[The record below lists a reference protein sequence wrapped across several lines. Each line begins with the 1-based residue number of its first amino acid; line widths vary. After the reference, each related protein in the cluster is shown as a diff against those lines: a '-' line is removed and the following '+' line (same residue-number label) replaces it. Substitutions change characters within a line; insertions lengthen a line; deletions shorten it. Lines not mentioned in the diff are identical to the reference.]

1 MIKNSKKIIL
11 KKKSKIYILAPAK
24 TFTGGP
30 ECLHQLAFYL
40 KKIFKIPIF
49 IYYLPN
55 DLKKPTHKNFKH
67 YNIDYTNVIEDQ
79 KENILI
85 MPEHYLY
92 LKTGLNYS
100 NIQKIIW
107 WLSIDNYF
115 GFRFKYQN
123 HKFVRSIIKIPL
135 KLITIFN
142 KLTNFYFGIFTYHD
156 YLKLIYKLSKLN
168 NHKEINQASFHFMQS
183 NYAYEFLKN
192 KVNNVFLLYD
202 FQNKKKLANSK
213 KKIKKENLI
222 CYSNKSNEFINLL
235 KESSNKIFIEL
246 KGLTTKEIIQVFQK
260 SKVYIDFGYHPGKD
274 KMPREAAIFENCIIT
289 NLKGSAGNKFDI
301 PINKKFKFKQTYSD
315 LNKINSTIDSFFD
328 NYKENLNFF

>member
-1 MIKNSKKIIL
+1 M
-11 KKKSKIYILAPAK
+11 
-24 TFTGGP
+24 
-30 ECLHQLAFYL
+30 HQLAFYL

-202 FQNKKKLANSK
+202 FQNKKN
-213 KKIKKENLI
+213 
-222 CYSNKSNEFINLL
+222 
-235 KESSNKIFIEL
+235 
-246 KGLTTKEIIQVFQK
+246 
-260 SKVYIDFGYHPGKD
+260 
-274 KMPREAAIFENCIIT
+274 
-289 NLKGSAGNKFDI
+289 
-301 PINKKFKFKQTYSD
+301 
-315 LNKINSTIDSFFD
+315 
-328 NYKENLNFF
+328 